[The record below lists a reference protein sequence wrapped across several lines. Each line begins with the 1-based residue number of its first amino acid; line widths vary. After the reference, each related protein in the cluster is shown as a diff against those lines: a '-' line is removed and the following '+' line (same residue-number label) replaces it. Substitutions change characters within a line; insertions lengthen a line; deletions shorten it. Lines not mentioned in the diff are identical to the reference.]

1 MLLLLQLVTKSWKLE
16 RIEGGLAMTD
26 YKADFPGCSR
36 GALKPS
42 VARLLNPAKK
52 CDPVIMTM

>member
-42 VARLLNPAKK
+42 VAIVYLTQQKNVTPSL
-52 CDPVIMTM
+52 